1 MRTNRRLVTAALVPT
16 LAVGAI
22 GLGTAATTVLAT
34 AGPAVAAPTADAAP
48 TAQVAPMADAAPA
61 PGWSTPTPMPGA
73 ADGMQIK
80 DLVTAPDGRAVAVW
94 YNKVPTRTDAT
105 LMTAIRPAN
114 STVWG
119 EPIPMDAPPSATL
132 DSVALGVASDGSVTL
147 AWIGRPD
154 STEIHTHRLVPGAQ
168 DWTDHSSF
176 LLGHNTT
183 ARDIA
188 FAYHPATQK
197 RVVVWRTAG
206 SDNTLYASEKTP
218 GTYWSSRVAL
228 TSTTA
233 APQVAVAPDGTFTVA
248 AQNNS
253 GVVTVTKAAGETQWG
268 GDTSV
273 SGTGKVS
280 TPPLLSVGPDG
291 TAAVSWSYET
301 GGDWEDEGNNYIRTS
316 VRPAG
321 SRTWSAVEQLT
332 GWGASAVLQAP
343 LIGPKGEI
351 TLLWTNHSYEGS
363 WLRTATRAPSGGW
376 TAIKELDQ
384 NVRDTEVDASIGAE
398 GTVQV
403 GWVGPTRPG
412 ARHFRTST
420 RRDGAWATSP
430 TRLGTVPSEGKGAV
444 AVAPDGKLTAV
455 WPQGRQLWA
464 SGTGITA
471 VAPKFRD
478 YAGWSGTPDLYAQ
491 NAKGDLW
498 VYRGAK
504 QSLPTRSV
512 SGRWP
517 TSSFIVPFGDL
528 NRDGCNDTLVRT
540 AAGELFRYT
549 PACGVA
555 VTPQSP
561 ATKIGSSG
569 WGQFD
574 TLTYSGDFNQDGLPD
589 LVARQASTGDLYLY
603 RGTTAGGLAK
613 AGKISTGRK
622 SMLIVGAGDLN
633 GDGNADLLTRTTTGS
648 LYRYYGTG
656 KGTIGSPVKIA
667 SGWADMVNVVGI
679 GDLTGDGKNDLVARN
694 AAGELFRYAGTGE
707 GTIGA
712 GVRITHE
719 NWQSYANIR

>member
-1 MRTNRRLVTAALVPT
+1 MTAALVPT
-16 LAVGAI
+16 LALGGIA
-22 GLGTAATTVLAT
+22 LGTTATTVLAT
-34 AGPAVAAPTADAAP
+34 AGPAAAAPTADAAP
-48 TAQVAPMADAAPA
+48 TAELAAAADVAPA

-73 ADGMQIK
+73 SDGMRIK

-94 YNKVPTRTDAT
+94 YNQVPTRTDAA

-119 EPIPMDAPPSATL
+119 EPIQMDQPPAATL
-132 DSVALGVASDGSVTL
+132 DSVKLGVASDGSVTL
-147 AWIGRPD
+147 AWIGRTD

-168 DWTDHSSF
+168 EWTDHSGF

-206 SDNTLYASEKTP
+206 SDNTLYASEVSP
-218 GTYWSSRVAL
+218 GTYWSSRLAL

-248 AQNNS
+248 AQNAS
-253 GVVTVTKAAGETQWG
+253 GVVTLTKAAGATQWSG
-268 GDTSV
+268 PVSV

-291 TAAVSWSYET
+291 TAAVSWSYHTPGAPET
-301 GGDWEDEGNNYIRTS
+301 LDEGNNYVLTS

-321 SRTWSAVEQLT
+321 SGTWGAPEQLT
-332 GWGASAVLQAP
+332 GWGASAVLQAS

-351 TLLWTNHSYEGS
+351 TLLWTNHSSEGS

-376 TAIKELDQ
+376 SEIKQLGLD
-384 NVRDTEVDASIGAE
+384 VRHTEVDASIGAD

-403 GWVGPTRPG
+403 GWAGQSRGV
-412 ARHFRTST
+412 AHFVTST
-420 RRDGAWATSP
+420 RRDGVWTGP
-430 TRLGTVPSEGKGAV
+430 TRLSTVPTAVKGAV

-471 VAPKFRD
+471 VAPEFRD

-574 TLTYSGDFNQDGLPD
+574 TLTYSGDFNRDGLPD

-603 RGTTAGGLAK
+603 QGTTAGTLAK
-613 AGKISTGRK
+613 AGKIATGRK

-656 KGTIGSPVKIA
+656 QGTIGSPVKIA
-667 SGWADMVNVVGI
+667 SGWAGMVNVVGI

-694 AAGELFRYAGTGE
+694 AAGELFRYAGTGK
-707 GTIGA
+707 GTFGA